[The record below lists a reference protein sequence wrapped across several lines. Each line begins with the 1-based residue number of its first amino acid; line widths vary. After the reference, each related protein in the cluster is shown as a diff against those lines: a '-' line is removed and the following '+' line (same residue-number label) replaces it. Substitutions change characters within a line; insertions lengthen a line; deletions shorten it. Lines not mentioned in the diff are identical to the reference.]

1 MGSGDQYRDK
11 ARVCYL
17 AAEGMSELWQKLELL
32 EIARAWMRLAE
43 HADSTNA
50 APATKRT
57 GAGDNSQGD
66 EPTT

>member
-17 AAEGMSELWQKLELL
+17 AAEGMSDLWHKLELL
-32 EIARAWMRLAE
+32 EIARSWMRLAE

-50 APATKRT
+50 SPAM

-66 EPTT
+66 EFTT